1 MLNRN
6 RNSLALIAVML
17 GGLVSPTLSFAAV
30 DPLSSNSV
38 CFGAAFTSC
47 GDTVSVGV
55 DGRQGLPTAA
65 AAKSESGTDKRILR
79 AAPAKRGKNRRTSRL
94 HP

>member
-6 RNSLALIAVML
+6 RNSLALIAAMFGV
-17 GGLVSPTLSFAAV
+17 LVSPTLSFAAV

-55 DGRQGLPTAA
+55 DGRQGLPTTAE
-65 AAKSESGTDKRILR
+65 AKSEGVTDKRILK
-79 AAPAKRGKNRRTSRL
+79 AAPAKREKTTRTSRL